1 MEAPAYGLSL
11 IFKKLFW
18 LPWHLPCSYAASAW
32 AWYKSPLI
40 KHLEASLWNGAKT
53 TWIPCSFLGA
63 GPKVSAEYQASCL
76 PNLGRAQPRVEA
88 LAKGRPDL
96 CQSEAESELLI
107 WNPRSHKVKTL
118 SCHSLARIPSPA
130 PSPPPPLWLAALTC
144 VGSTHWVTGIFSRP
158 LQRRGGLVV
167 VVTWGHSVPCLSVF
181 SGPPVFLLPLGMGW
195 AIPDTWSWATLQG
208 GHGRMRITTL
218 GSACPVTHKAP
229 EFQTPAHFHREA
241 KALGGGGEQTYVL
254 RVTSAS

>member
-107 WNPRSHKVKTL
+107 WNSRSHKVKIL

-130 PSPPPPLWLAALTC
+130 PLPTSTPLA
-144 VGSTHWVTGIFSRP
+144 
-158 LQRRGGLVV
+158 
-167 VVTWGHSVPCLSVF
+167 
-181 SGPPVFLLPLGMGW
+181 
-195 AIPDTWSWATLQG
+195 
-208 GHGRMRITTL
+208 
-218 GSACPVTHKAP
+218 GSAHLRGKHSLGHRNIFPSPTAP
-229 EFQTPAHFHREA
+229 GWV
-241 KALGGGGEQTYVL
+241 GGGGDL
-254 RVTSAS
+254 GSFSALPLSLFWASCLLAATGNGLSHSWHLELSNTAGRPWANEDNHAGFSMPCDTQSTWIPNPSPLPQGG